1 MNLVFFPFHDYKLSL
16 KEGFR
21 TRDAHIY
28 SKVIDNT
35 SIHKTIIIN
44 RPTLLL
50 EVVLKRKTA
59 NTSGEVIFTDG
70 RLTVQKISEK
80 LFVVDIIDFSVIRPI
95 LKGKA
100 FISDLYF
107 RNRKLIKKALTKL
120 NSLEFTSYESSPL
133 TRKTVEFLSPQK
145 KIFDGVD
152 NFCKHDSYASLKEE
166 LQAEYQSIL
175 KSYDKIYFNGRD
187 SLSYFNCTNNERV
200 EFMPNGVDFD
210 RFQSEYKTPI
220 IYKNSKL
227 RKRKIAVYAGKMQSM
242 FDVDLAAEL
251 AKSNPDVDF
260 FYLGKILEGQPDI
273 ELQLYPNVI
282 FTGDVHY
289 EQLPAHITNADVC
302 IIPYLVDKQHGGDPI
317 KFYEYLASGNK
328 IVSTCIGDIEKYHDN
343 SSVYIVDKADFVD
356 SFNSVIQSNTNKSIR
371 SIPKHMTWQYKAE
384 RMFDLQEASN

>member
-35 SIHKTIIIN
+35 SVEKTIIIN

-50 EVVLKRKTA
+50 EVALKRKTSKTA
-59 NTSGEVIFTDG
+59 GEVIYTNG
-70 RLTVQKISEK
+70 RLTIQKINDR
-80 LFVVDIIDFSVIRPI
+80 LFIVDIIDYSVFKPI
-95 LKGKA
+95 LRGKA

-107 RNRKLIKKALTKL
+107 RNRKLIQNALAKL

-133 TRKTVEFLSPQK
+133 TRKTIEFLSPQK

-152 NFCKHDSYASLKEE
+152 NFCKHDSYAPLKEA
-166 LQAEYQSIL
+166 LKIEYQNIL
-175 KSYDKIYFNGRD
+175 SSYDKVYFNGKD
-187 SLSYFNCTNNERV
+187 SLSYFNCANNERV
-200 EFMPNGVDFD
+200 EFMPNGVDFE
-210 RFQSEYKTPI
+210 RFQSEYQTPNN
-220 IYKNSKL
+220 YRKSKL
-227 RKRKIAVYAGKMQSM
+227 QKRKIAVYAGKMQSM

-260 FYLGKILEGQPDI
+260 FYLGKILEGQPDKD
-273 ELQLYPNVI
+273 LQAYSNVF

-317 KFYEYLASGNK
+317 KFYEYLAAGNK

-343 SSVYIVDKADFVD
+343 SSVYIVDKANFVN
-356 SFNSVIQSNTNKSIR
+356 SFNSVIQNNTDKSTR
-371 SIPKHMTWQYKAE
+371 TIPKHMTWQYKAE
-384 RMFDLQEASN
+384 CMFDLQEVNN